1 MPEIVIEKIVLK
13 IEYEG
18 NVLLHVVTVVAHT
31 RSVRNLEGANPRRA
45 A

>member
-13 IEYEG
+13 IKYEG

-31 RSVRNLEGANPRRA
+31 VWNLEGVNPRRA